1 MRTLRESEVDTDEII
16 DPMDGGSSLDPGGV
30 GSDDST
36 NE

>member
-16 DPMDGGSSLDPGGV
+16 DPMDGGGSMDPGSLDP
-30 GSDDST
+30 DSSS